1 MQQLQ
6 NKFKYVRDK
15 IEGKIDHPFLS
26 QYIQEP
32 YIDEDKLLLLI
43 SIFDQLD
50 LPLEKW
56 ENYALTTMLL
66 EVALD
71 THEKVTNCVMNKSNQ
86 KNIQLTVL
94 AGTYF
99 SGLYY
104 KILSDQKDIQ
114 MIKILAEG
122 IEIINDQKILLYHKD
137 LDAIDR
143 LMQGIVHIESSL
155 IKKISAYFEA
165 KDWDDL
171 ISHFLFIKR
180 VTKEKERFQ
189 KEHSS
194 VLFDALKKIIF
205 PKGEFSLEELS
216 VDQKNYL
223 IHICDRYIDF
233 SKKLLLNAMDKISY
247 VNTVLEERILSVIN
261 EHQAVANSLAEEG

>member
-6 NKFKYVRDK
+6 NKLEYVRDK

-26 QYIQEP
+26 QYIQKP

-43 SIFDQLD
+43 SILDQLD
-50 LPLEKW
+50 LPFEKW

-71 THEKVTNCVMNKSNQ
+71 THEKVTNSLMNESNQ
-86 KNIQLTVL
+86 RNIQLTVL

-114 MIKILAEG
+114 VIKILAEG
-122 IEIINDQKILLYHKD
+122 IEIINDQKILIYHKD

-155 IKKISAYFEA
+155 IKKISTYFEME
-165 KDWDDL
+165 DWDDL
-171 ISHFLFIKR
+171 ITNFLFIKR
-180 VTKEKERFQ
+180 LTKEKECFK
-189 KEHSS
+189 KEHFS

-205 PKGEFSLEELS
+205 PKGESLEKLS
-216 VDQKNYL
+216 DEQKNDL
-223 IHICDRYIDF
+223 IRVCDRYIDF
-233 SKKLLLNAMDKISY
+233 SKKILLKAMDKISY
-247 VNTVLEERILSVIN
+247 INSTLENRIFSVIN
-261 EHQAVANSLAEEG
+261 EHKAVANSLAEEG